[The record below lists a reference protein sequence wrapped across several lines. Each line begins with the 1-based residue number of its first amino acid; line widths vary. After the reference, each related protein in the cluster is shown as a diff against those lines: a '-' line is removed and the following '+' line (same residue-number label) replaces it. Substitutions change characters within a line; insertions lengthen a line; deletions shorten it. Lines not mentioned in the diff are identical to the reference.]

1 MKAAVLSFEKDQSAK
16 ASALRPTVR
25 VRGRDNSPFWF
36 AGFAIIMA
44 TSLFVGLSNRRDPNI
59 AGRVNGPDSKVPVE
73 TVPAL
78 NLPDQVYYPPA
89 PPTYSAPVTVTGKQ
103 VSPGAAPSPRGM
115 VATAK
120 PIPAPRWIGPPEPTY
135 PPPTISPSADA
146 YVMQGPVTPPPRSI
160 TGSDPLTGVS
170 SGERIGA
177 RRLARPAMT
186 VPQGTLI
193 SAVLETAVNST
204 VAGQVRAM
212 VTRDVK
218 SFDGTRTLI
227 PRGTKL
233 YGTYGANLE
242 QGQKRAQIRWTR
254 LLRPDAVVVDLD
266 SPASDPLG
274 QGGVGGKVNSHF
286 FARLGNALMSTTLG
300 VGQLLATR
308 RAPIIV
314 TGQGPQAAQLS
325 DRGSNDTRPTLTVR
339 QGSRVSVFVQHD
351 LDFSDVEAE

>member
-1 MKAAVLSFEKDQSAK
+1 MKATVLSFAKDQRAE

-36 AGFAIIMA
+36 AGFAIILA
-44 TSLFVGLSNRRDPNI
+44 TSLFVGLSNRRDPSI
-59 AGRVNGPDSKVPVE
+59 AGQVE
-73 TVPAL
+73 ARGAQTAVESVPAL
-78 NLPDQVYYPPA
+78 NLPDQVYYPTA
-89 PPTYSAPVTVTGKQ
+89 PTTYSAPVTLTGKQ
-103 VSPGAAPSPRGM
+103 VSPGAPPSPRGM

-120 PIPAPRWIGPPEPTY
+120 PAPAPRWVEPPEPTY

-146 YVMQGPVTPPPRSI
+146 YAMPEPVIPPPRSI
-160 TGSDPLTGVS
+160 AASVPLGGVS
-170 SGERIGA
+170 TGERVGA
-177 RRLARPAMT
+177 RRLARPEMT

-233 YGTYGANLE
+233 YGTYGASLE

-314 TGQGPQAAQLS
+314 TGQGPQAGQLS
-325 DRGSNDTRPTLTVR
+325 DRGSNDIRPTLTVR

-351 LDFSDVEAE
+351 LDFSDVEAD